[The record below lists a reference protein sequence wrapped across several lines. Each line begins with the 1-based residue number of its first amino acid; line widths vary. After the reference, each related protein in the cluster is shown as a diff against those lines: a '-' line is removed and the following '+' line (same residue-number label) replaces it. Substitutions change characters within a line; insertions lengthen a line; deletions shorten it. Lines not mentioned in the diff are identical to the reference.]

1 MQILILCPQP
11 INISPSTRF
20 RVNHYILQNNNQSIQ
35 FHIHPFLDNKTWE
48 VLYEQGHH
56 LKKAF
61 GILKGFYKRLKLL
74 FGVSKFDYVY
84 IHREVTP
91 LGFPVFEF
99 LIARLF
105 KKKIIYDFDDSIWV
119 RNNSQANPIALF
131 LKAPWKVKYI
141 CKWSH
146 TVTVGNDYLA
156 AYARK
161 YNDNVQIIP
170 TVVDTE
176 NLHNLIHNHHT
187 NTLPI
192 IGWTGTFTNHHYLE
206 SLNPVI
212 QKLKKKYDF
221 DFLVISDKD
230 PHLKGIEYIYIK
242 WNINTE
248 IQDLNK
254 IDIGLMPI
262 DDSESAKGKCAF
274 KAIQYM
280 ALGIPAVVSNIS
292 ANATVVTHNVDGYLC
307 NTEEEWQQALE
318 ELLASRDLRQNMG
331 IEARQ
336 KIVGQF
342 SVAATIRTFFN
353 LFK

>member
-1 MQILILCPQP
+1 MQILLLCPQP

-20 RVNHYILQNNNQSIQ
+20 RVNHYISQNYNADID
-35 FHIHPFLDNKTWE
+35 FDVHPFLDDKTWRI
-48 VLYEQGHH
+48 LYEPGHQFKEA
-56 LKKAF
+56 LGMF
-61 GILKGFYKRLKLL
+61 KGFCKRFKLL
-74 FGVSKFDYVY
+74 FGLSKFNYVY
-84 IHREVTP
+84 IHREATA

-99 LIARLF
+99 LMARVF

-146 TVTVGNDYLA
+146 IVTVGNEYLA
-156 AYARK
+156 DYARK
-161 YNDNVQIIP
+161 YNNNVQIIP

-176 NLHNLIHNHHT
+176 NLHNLIHNHHA
-187 NTLPI
+187 NTLPV

-206 SLNPVI
+206 SLTPVF
-212 QKLKKKYDF
+212 QKLKKIYKF
-221 DFLVISDKD
+221 DLLIISDKD
-230 PHLKGIEYIYIK
+230 PYLKGIEYSYIK
-242 WNINTE
+242 WNITTE
-248 IQDLNK
+248 IHDLNRM
-254 IDIGLMPI
+254 DIGLMPI
-262 DDSESAKGKCAF
+262 DDSELARGKCAF

-292 ANATVVTHNVDGYLC
+292 ANATVVTDKVDGYLC
-307 NTEEEWQQALE
+307 NTEKEWEFALE
-318 ELLASRDLRQNMG
+318 ELLTNIDLRQNMG
-331 IEARQ
+331 VNARQ
-336 KIVGQF
+336 KIVSQF